1 MAGIIREHLVVEKI
15 LRLRGQKNLLSVH
28 NKLDLFWL
36 LVRYQITISGLV
48 NECRCHLQN
57 RLRLDLLLLRQLQHK
72 IIGLRQPFNRLLLLS
87 VFLLEPLYLKLLF
100 LDKLLIFPY
109 FLFLLDYLI
118 FVSFITSSELC
129 VIELYFDFELLAFF

>member
-36 LVRYQITISGLV
+36 LVRYQITFSGLV
-48 NECRCHLQN
+48 DECLCQLQY
-57 RLRLDLLLLRQLQHK
+57 RLRLDLLLPRQLQLN
-72 IIGLRQPFNRLLLLS
+72 IFSRCQPFNSLLLLS
-87 VFLLEPLYLKLLF
+87 VFLLEQLYLKLLL